1 MFRRILAATDF
12 AESAENAWRFA
23 LGLGRAHSAELI
35 LLHVAPEL
43 PIVPEVA
50 VPQIEEIYVEQRR
63 WAEQAL
69 EQRVGTARAA
79 GVRARWLVRAGAA
92 APTIAEVAAEEGA
105 DLVVVGTQ
113 GRGVLDRL
121 VVGSV
126 AERVVRTAP
135 CPVLV
140 VKSAAA
146 SAAAA
151 A

>member
-1 MFRRILAATDF
+1 MRLT
-12 AESAENAWRFA
+12 
-23 LGLGRAHSAELI
+23 
-35 LLHVAPEL
+35 
-43 PIVPEVA
+43 
-50 VPQIEEIYVEQRR
+50 
-63 WAEQAL
+63 
-69 EQRVGTARAA
+69 RAA
-79 GVRARWLVRAGAA
+79 LLVLLAA

-140 VKSAAA
+140 VKAPPP
-146 SAAAA
+146 AAAA
-151 A
+151 AA